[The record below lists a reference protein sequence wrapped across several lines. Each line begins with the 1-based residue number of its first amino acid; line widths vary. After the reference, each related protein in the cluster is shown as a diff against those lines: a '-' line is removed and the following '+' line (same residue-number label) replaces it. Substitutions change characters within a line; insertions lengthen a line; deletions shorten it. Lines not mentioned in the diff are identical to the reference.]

1 MAVQRRSDG
10 PSRQRLG
17 DAIFA
22 VMKRRSMP
30 LAAAAILLAAVLL
43 VSCSSDKG
51 TDGDPVAGKRLFAEN
66 GCNGCHTFKA
76 AGSTGTQGPDLDE
89 AKPSKA
95 KVVRQLE
102 HPGGLMPSFADKLSE
117 SEKRDL
123 AAFVGAGDSS
133 GKAVAAPFRPDSKR
147 LSDCGDGNFECLEQ
161 AFGNLTYNEGPEVAL
176 ARLEKDSAANA
187 AIQGNCHRIAHRMG
201 SAALSRYKDKV
212 APAFI
217 AGTPICASGY
227 YHGIIERAFLGQPT
241 DKLDVVARQLCTDS
255 EITSQKFL
263 FYQCIHGLGHGLMIY
278 TGYDLPG
285 SLKTC
290 DSLKVD
296 FEQVSCSGGVFMENF
311 NSSYGVKSKYLRAND
326 PIYPCNKAAER
337 HKAQCYGL
345 VTANLLT
352 RTGYDQRATAEG
364 CRRSEPDWVGICFE
378 SFGRDVSGIAQ
389 KSASKA
395 IASCRLAGKNEGDC
409 LYGVAREIVNSD
421 AAGER
426 GARFCGKVDKRHRKR
441 CFSGVG
447 SVMASIETQPDRLKA
462 ACRRLSGRY
471 TQQCYE
477 GAGLVPLESSS

>member
-1 MAVQRRSDG
+1 
-10 PSRQRLG
+10 
-17 DAIFA
+17 
-22 VMKRRSMP
+22 MP

-43 VSCSSDKG
+43 ISCASDNG
-51 TDGDPVAGKRLFAEN
+51 SDGDPVAGKRLFAEQ

-89 AKPSKA
+89 AKPSAA

-102 HPGGLMPSFADKLSE
+102 HPGGIMPSFADKLSE
-117 SEKRDL
+117 TEKRDL
-123 AAFVGAGDSS
+123 GAFVGAGASS

-147 LSDCGDGNFECLEQ
+147 LGDCRDGNVPCLEQ

-176 ARLEKDSAANA
+176 TRLEAMQTDAAVA
-187 AIQGNCHRIAHRMG
+187 GSCHRIAHRMG

-241 DKLDVVARQLCTDS
+241 DKLGVVARQLCTDS
-255 EITSQKFL
+255 QITEQPFL

-290 DSLKVD
+290 DGLKVP
-296 FEQVSCSGGVFMENF
+296 FERVSCSGGVFMENF

-337 HKAQCYGL
+337 HKQQCYGL
-345 VTANLLT
+345 VTANLLA
-352 RTGYDQRATAEG
+352 RTGYDQKKTAAG
-364 CRRSEPDWVGICFE
+364 CRRSEPDWVEVCFE
-378 SFGRDVSGIAQ
+378 SFGRDVSGIAG

-395 IASCRLAGKNEGDC
+395 IASCELAGDNESDC
-409 LYGVAREIVNSD
+409 IYGVAREIVNAD

-426 GARFCGKVDKRHRKR
+426 SARFCGKVDAEYRRR

-447 SVMASIETQPDRLKA
+447 SVMASLESGDRLRA
-462 ACRRLSGRY
+462 ACRRLSGSRY
-471 TQQCYE
+471 TQPCLE